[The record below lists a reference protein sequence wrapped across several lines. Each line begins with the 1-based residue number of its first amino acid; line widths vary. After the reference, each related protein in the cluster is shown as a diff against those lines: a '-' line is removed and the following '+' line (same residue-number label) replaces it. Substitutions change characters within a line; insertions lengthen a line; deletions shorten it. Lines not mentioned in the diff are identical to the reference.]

1 MDELRQRL
9 QEAEHSWMECK
20 EDSIRFT
27 GRLNTA
33 EREVIACKRFFFR
46 SFLFFVRPFSF
57 HRALTWHY
65 LSRDLA
71 KWAANIPG
79 PREP

>member
-1 MDELRQRL
+1 MDELRRRL

-27 GRLNTA
+27 GRLNIA
-33 EREVIACKRFFFR
+33 EREVSAYKCFFLSIV
-46 SFLFFVRPFSF
+46 SFLRSPVYLSS
-57 HRALTWHY
+57 HY
-65 LSRDLA
+65 LSRDLT